1 MNVPAGSKRTI
12 LVIEDSRLDG
22 MQVRMLLEKEGY
34 EVALAMDAREAMQ
47 ILSHHIPDLVILD
60 IMLPDKSGWDVCKDI
75 KSYTSERNRFVPVIL
90 LTSLGEVDNKVF
102 GFESGADDY
111 LVKPPAKKE
120 LLARIRSMIRIRDLQ
135 ENLRKMNSKL
145 SHAQK
150 IIKRD
155 IKIVAQIQRSF
166 LLSEFPYH
174 PKMELAAKYTPSYQA
189 GGDYYDVVEVD
200 NDHWGIIIADIAGHG
215 VSAAVVMAVTQL
227 TVKEFAVGITS
238 PSEALLQINKKLNQ
252 HLSSEHFVTAFYAI
266 VNIHTME
273 MVYSSAGHNPMLYY
287 SAKEDKV
294 SLLKTGPDFPLRTF
308 ETEQYEEKS
317 MQMNPFD
324 KILLFTD
331 GVLDVQNPEMDF
343 YGQERLEKIFKDNH
357 AVTSEE
363 LVDRIVQDTEFFRRG
378 KRRLDDFTLL
388 VIGCR

>member
-1 MNVPAGSKRTI
+1 MECKSGCFLR
-12 LVIEDSRLDG
+12 
-22 MQVRMLLEKEGY
+22 KEGY

-174 PKMELAAKYTPSYQA
+174 PKMELAAKYTPRTRP
-189 GGDYYDVVEVD
+189 
-200 NDHWGIIIADIAGHG
+200 
-215 VSAAVVMAVTQL
+215 AVITTMSLKWIMTIGELSLRISPGMA
-227 TVKEFAVGITS
+227 F
-238 PSEALLQINKKLNQ
+238 PRLLLWRLPNSRSRNL
-252 HLSSEHFVTAFYAI
+252 
-266 VNIHTME
+266 
-273 MVYSSAGHNPMLYY
+273 
-287 SAKEDKV
+287 
-294 SLLKTGPDFPLRTF
+294 
-308 ETEQYEEKS
+308 
-317 MQMNPFD
+317 
-324 KILLFTD
+324 
-331 GVLDVQNPEMDF
+331 
-343 YGQERLEKIFKDNH
+343 RLESPAPARHCYKLTKN
-357 AVTSEE
+357 
-363 LVDRIVQDTEFFRRG
+363 
-378 KRRLDDFTLL
+378 
-388 VIGCR
+388 

>member
-1 MNVPAGSKRTI
+1 
-12 LVIEDSRLDG
+12 
-22 MQVRMLLEKEGY
+22 
-34 EVALAMDAREAMQ
+34 
-47 ILSHHIPDLVILD
+47 
-60 IMLPDKSGWDVCKDI
+60 
-75 KSYTSERNRFVPVIL
+75 
-90 LTSLGEVDNKVF
+90 
-102 GFESGADDY
+102 
-111 LVKPPAKKE
+111 
-120 LLARIRSMIRIRDLQ
+120 
-135 ENLRKMNSKL
+135 
-145 SHAQK
+145 
-150 IIKRD
+150 
-155 IKIVAQIQRSF
+155 
-166 LLSEFPYH
+166 
-174 PKMELAAKYTPSYQA
+174 
-189 GGDYYDVVEVD
+189 
-200 NDHWGIIIADIAGHG
+200 
-215 VSAAVVMAVTQL
+215 
-227 TVKEFAVGITS
+227 
-238 PSEALLQINKKLNQ
+238 
-252 HLSSEHFVTAFYAI
+252 
-266 VNIHTME
+266 ME